1 MSQSFNTSAPKQRN
15 NVIQSGILDRV
26 RMTCPTG
33 NGTLLNVTWTKDG
46 SAQIPVRMPQEGNH
60 LILPEVYPS
69 DVGVYRWVDYKRI
82 GLN

>member
-26 RMTCPTG
+26 RMTCP
-33 NGTLLNVTWTKDG
+33 TLLNVTWTKDG

-69 DVGVYRWVDYKRI
+69 DVGVYRWIDY
-82 GLN
+82 